1 MEYDCIIIGA
11 GVAGLSAGLK
21 LSAAGKKILLI
32 EKQPV
37 PGGFATVFRRKGFTF
52 ESAIHCVDELSKGG
66 WLREFLAKYQ
76 IEQNL
81 EFLELNDFARIVYPE
96 HNFVVD
102 FNRDNFVN
110 YLKTKFPREEKKLEK
125 LFLEFDKF
133 FRQFEHFSN
142 SALPGVVKL
151 ILSPFLYPAVIKAS
165 TCSIGQFI
173 DQYISDQR
181 LKAIIADLWRFM
193 GLPPDKLSAF
203 YFLIVFRGYYYT
215 RTAYIKGGFTT
226 LFQAIVEEIKKR
238 GGEVKYNTVVKRI
251 VTQKGKRVESVV
263 TDKGEE
269 FCAKAVISN
278 ANAIDTLTEFIDQ
291 PAITEEY
298 RKKLPEMEKSVSAF
312 QIYLGLDLPAEKLG
326 MNHHRISINPT
337 YDHRVN
343 FDAALRQDYSS
354 CLLELTDHSQLDR
367 GLVPEGKG
375 SLVIMTYD
383 LYANWNKLS
392 EQEYKKKKIEIATE
406 LIKSAEK
413 YLPGLSNH
421 IEVMEVATP
430 RTMKKFASSPEGAI
444 YGFAQTV
451 AQSGMNR
458 LSQKTSLKGLF
469 LAGAWTFPGG
479 GVHACFVS
487 GEVAADLALKYI
499 GR

>member
-11 GVAGLSAGLK
+11 GVAGLAAGLK
-21 LSAAGKKILLI
+21 LSAVGKKILLI

-37 PGGFATVFRRKGFTF
+37 PGGFATVFRRSGFTF
-52 ESAIHCVDELSKGG
+52 ESAIHCVDELSEGG
-66 WLREFLAKYQ
+66 WLRKFLEEYQ
-76 IEQNL
+76 VDQNL
-81 EFLELNDFARIVYPE
+81 EFLELNDFARVIYPE
-96 HNFVVD
+96 HDFVVD
-102 FNRDNFVN
+102 FSQDNFIN
-110 YLKTKFPREEKKLEK
+110 LLKSNFPNEEKSLTK

-133 FRQFEHFSN
+133 FREFDHFSK
-142 SALPGVVKL
+142 SKLPGIIKL
-151 ILSPFLYPAVIKAS
+151 TLSPLLYPTIIKAS
-165 TCSIGQFI
+165 TQSIGQFI
-173 DQYISDQR
+173 EKYISDQR

-215 RTAYIKGGFTT
+215 RTAYIKGGFIN
-226 LFQAIVEEIKKR
+226 LFQAMVERIKKN
-238 GGEVKYNTVVKRI
+238 GGEVKFNATVKRI
-251 VTQKGKRVESVV
+251 VAQKGQRVKSVI
-263 TDKGEE
+263 TDEGQE
-269 FCAKAVISN
+269 FFAKAIISN

-291 PAITEEY
+291 SAISEES
-298 RKKLPEMEKSVSAF
+298 RKKILKMEKSPSAF
-312 QIYLGLDLPAEKLG
+312 QVYLGLDIPVQKLG
-326 MNHHRISINPT
+326 MTHHRISISPT
-337 YDHRVN
+337 YDHRKN
-343 FDAALRQDYSS
+343 FDAALRQDYNS
-354 CLLELTDHSQLDR
+354 CLLELTDHSLLDR

-375 SLVIMTYD
+375 SLLIMTYD
-383 LYANWNKLS
+383 LYANWSKLTQ
-392 EQEYKKKKIEIATE
+392 EEYKKKKIEIANE
-406 LIKSAEK
+406 LIKKAEK
-413 YLPGLSNH
+413 YLPGLSSH

-430 RTMKKFASSPEGAI
+430 RTMKRFASSPEGAI

-487 GEVAADLALKYI
+487 GEVAADLALEYL